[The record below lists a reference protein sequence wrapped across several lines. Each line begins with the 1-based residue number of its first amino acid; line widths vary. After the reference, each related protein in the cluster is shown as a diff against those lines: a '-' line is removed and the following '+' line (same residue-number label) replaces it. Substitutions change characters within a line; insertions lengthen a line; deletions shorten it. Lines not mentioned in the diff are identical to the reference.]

1 LKGDLLTREEA
12 IEALQLLLMIPV
24 NDMKQM
30 FECIEQKDWKKLRQ
44 VIKKIRERKAK
55 YGI

>member
-24 NDMKQM
+24 RDMNEM

-44 VIKKIRERKAK
+44 VVKKIRERKAK
-55 YGI
+55 IGI